1 MSKDKPDNVAD
12 NPGLLPYASNVG
24 APAIKPDDVATWK
37 SEKVVKTNHYF
48 ETRYNE
54 IKEEY
59 RKLIESYE
67 WNKLVYESE
76 FIDQTSLAI
85 DFGINSTTILT
96 PGKKYI
102 YRVRAVD
109 GEEKDI
115 YRNNGYSEWC
125 WFFYGYPSGGHVSTT
140 AFCAKKRYEFS
151 TKES

>member
-1 MSKDKPDNVAD
+1 MSKDTPDNVAD

-76 FIDQTSLAI
+76 FKWEPVKGETYYLYQRSEGNQDLFLSLIEPQYNEWIFIGAFKL
-85 DFGINSTTILT
+85 DSND
-96 PGKKYI
+96 KW
-102 YRVRAVD
+102 
-109 GEEKDI
+109 EKV
-115 YRNNGYSEWC
+115 E
-125 WFFYGYPSGGHVSTT
+125 
-140 AFCAKKRYEFS
+140 
-151 TKES
+151 

>member
-76 FIDQTSLAI
+76 FKWEPVKGETYYLYQRSEGKQDLFLSLI
-85 DFGINSTTILT
+85 EPQYN
-96 PGKKYI
+96 
-102 YRVRAVD
+102 
-109 GEEKDI
+109 
-115 YRNNGYSEWC
+115 EWI
-125 WFFYGYPSGGHVSTT
+125 FIGAFKLDSNDKFLPSI
-140 AFCAKKRYEFS
+140 C
-151 TKES
+151 

>member
-76 FIDQTSLAI
+76 FKWEPVKGETYYLYQRSEGNQDLFLSLIEPQYNEWIFIGAFKL
-85 DFGINSTTILT
+85 DSND
-96 PGKKYI
+96 KW
-102 YRVRAVD
+102 
-109 GEEKDI
+109 EKV
-115 YRNNGYSEWC
+115 E
-125 WFFYGYPSGGHVSTT
+125 
-140 AFCAKKRYEFS
+140 
-151 TKES
+151 

>member
-76 FIDQTSLAI
+76 FKWEPVKGKTYYLYQRSEGKQDLFLSLIEPQYNEWIFIGAFKL
-85 DFGINSTTILT
+85 DSND
-96 PGKKYI
+96 KW
-102 YRVRAVD
+102 
-109 GEEKDI
+109 EKV
-115 YRNNGYSEWC
+115 E
-125 WFFYGYPSGGHVSTT
+125 
-140 AFCAKKRYEFS
+140 
-151 TKES
+151 